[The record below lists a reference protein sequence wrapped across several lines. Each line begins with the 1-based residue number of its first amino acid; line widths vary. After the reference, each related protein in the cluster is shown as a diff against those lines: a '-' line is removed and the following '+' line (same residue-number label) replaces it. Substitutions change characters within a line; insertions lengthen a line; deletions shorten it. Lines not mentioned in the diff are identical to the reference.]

1 MLILYNCIF
10 LKSLVSLAQ
19 QKWRLCCIAHSWH
32 FYFYSKLKCVLDMAF
47 KTYFLFVDKKRMLNA
62 EETDKSIIY
71 QSPSQHRD
79 HCAVNNLSGK
89 ASEERR
95 HTHTRTHTRRTV
107 VKTCWRG
114 AQDAASRGVMHCSTA
129 WELIIHRKSQYTL
142 YNAPLCRWSF
152 LIHLASCHL
161 IAQRSWWLL
170 LTIQVPSSPISLSQS
185 EIYSNDLMGLSAVKG
200 FPALLSATLFQL
212 AGCHSWDDGSG
223 ETSASAIALC
233 LLPAPVTF
241 AYLCRCSEYTGD
253 CKRKKVVWWY

>member
-1 MLILYNCIF
+1 MLKKLT
-10 LKSLVSLAQ
+10 
-19 QKWRLCCIAHSWH
+19 
-32 FYFYSKLKCVLDMAF
+32 SKLF
-47 KTYFLFVDKKRMLNA
+47 KL
-62 EETDKSIIY
+62 II

-79 HCAVNNLSGK
+79 HFAVNNLSGK
-89 ASEERR
+89 AWEERR
-95 HTHTRTHTRRTV
+95 RTHMRTHTRRTV

-129 WELIIHRKSQYTL
+129 WELIIHRKSRYAL

-170 LTIQVPSSPISLSQS
+170 LTIQVPSSPIPLSQS

-212 AGCHSWDDGSG
+212 AGCHSRDDGSG

-233 LLPAPVTF
+233 FHSRSSNFCLSLQMLRV
-241 AYLCRCSEYTGD
+241 YRRLQ
-253 CKRKKVVWWY
+253 KKKKEVVWWF